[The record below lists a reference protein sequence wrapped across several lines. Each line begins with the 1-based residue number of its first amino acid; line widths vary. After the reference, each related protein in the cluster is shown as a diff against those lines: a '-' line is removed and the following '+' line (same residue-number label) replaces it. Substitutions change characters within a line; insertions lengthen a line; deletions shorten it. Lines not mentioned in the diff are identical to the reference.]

1 MGGYMSVTERLKEE
15 GRQEG
20 LQEGRYQVILK
31 MLQEKTDISFIAKVT
46 GLSEEEIKNLMKN
59 QQSE

>member
-20 LQEGRYQVILK
+20 RYQVILK
-31 MLQEKTDISFIAKVT
+31 MLQEKTEISFIAKVT